1 VHTHRFFEHITKY
14 GKSSIMIT
22 YILLLQQKLLIFL
35 KTKVLHCSIFLY
47 SSIIFFFRFKTISK
61 LHLFLAS
68 LNRTS
73 RISSEKNVRV
83 LNAIIKRVITGI
95 CVNDFSEASG

>member
-35 KTKVLHCSIFLY
+35 KTKVLHCSTFLY

-68 LNRTS
+68 FESDESHLVGKERPS
-73 RISSEKNVRV
+73 V
-83 LNAIIKRVITGI
+83 KRY
-95 CVNDFSEASG
+95 N